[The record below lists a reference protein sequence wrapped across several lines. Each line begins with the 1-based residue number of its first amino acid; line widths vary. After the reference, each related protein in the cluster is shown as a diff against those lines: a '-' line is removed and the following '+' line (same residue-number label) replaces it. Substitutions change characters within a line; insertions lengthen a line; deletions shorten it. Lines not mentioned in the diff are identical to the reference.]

1 MLHTPTIPRM
11 TILTLTALTV
21 AFTFLLVTACSG
33 NDATPPSQPDP
44 TQDALLKEISRQSSE
59 IDNLQRTVE
68 ELQSSTSQDT
78 VPSTP
83 TPTHKPPTKQPPPT
97 PTVAAPTGSGI
108 CGRSPRV
115 QQVILAELH
124 ANSCRTVTDE
134 ELYRVTGLS
143 NLQSYDT
150 SNNEWLLKAGD
161 LEGVVN
167 LETLT
172 LSAQGDTLPSGLL
185 AGVGVN
191 VLNLSNIVLEPGS
204 FGGMLSIR
212 KLQYHGSALPPLHAD
227 AIASLEHLHV
237 TFAGPP
243 PSLAGDELIQATNLQ
258 TIVLAASLKSWN
270 TEQLPMRLPSD
281 LFKNNHSLQSI
292 KLGFYDGHFFSG
304 LGGAVIT
311 QPALLANLV
320 DLETLYISRL
330 SLTDHQPGQPPFD
343 LPTESPLAQYLDV
356 PIVTLLE
363 YERQYKDIKKWLT
376 WTTEQGLV
384 LSIHYDTQGLGHSAV
399 N

>member
-21 AFTFLLVTACSG
+21 AFTLLLVTACSG

-44 TQDALLKEISRQSSE
+44 TQDALLKEISRQSSK

-68 ELQSSTSQDT
+68 KLQSSTSQDT
-78 VPSTP
+78 VPP
-83 TPTHKPPTKQPPPT
+83 TPTHAPPTKQPPPT
-97 PTVAAPTGSGI
+97 PTVAAPTGPGI
-108 CGRSPRV
+108 CGRTPRV
-115 QQVILAELH
+115 QQAILAALH
-124 ANSCRTVTDE
+124 TNSCRTVTDE
-134 ELYRVTGLS
+134 ELYRITGLS

-150 SNNEWLLKAGD
+150 TNNEWMLKAGD
-161 LEGVVN
+161 LAGLVN
-167 LETLT
+167 LETLA
-172 LSAQGDTLPSGLL
+172 LSAQGETLPSGLL
-185 AGVGVN
+185 TGVGVN
-191 VLNLSNIVLEPGS
+191 VLNLSNVVLEPGS
-204 FGGMLSIR
+204 FNGMLSIR
-212 KLQYHGSALPPLHAD
+212 KLKYHGAALPPLHAD

-243 PSLAGDELIQATNLQ
+243 PSLTGDELIKATNLQ

-270 TEQLPMRLPSD
+270 TDQLQMHIPSD

-304 LGGAVIT
+304 LGGAVIA

-330 SLTDHQPGQPPFD
+330 RLTDHQPGQPPFD
-343 LPTESPLAQYLDV
+343 LPPESPLAQYLDV
-356 PIVTLLE
+356 PNATLLE
-363 YERQYKDIKKWLT
+363 YERQYTDIKKWLT